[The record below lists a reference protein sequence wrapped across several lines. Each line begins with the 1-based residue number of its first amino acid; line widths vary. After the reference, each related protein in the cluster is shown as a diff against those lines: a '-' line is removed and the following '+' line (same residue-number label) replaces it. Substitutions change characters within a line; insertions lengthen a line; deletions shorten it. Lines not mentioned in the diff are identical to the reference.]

1 MFPKAASWLHAAHGA
16 AAPPALR
23 SPQGCSHL
31 LRMHQGRAL
40 PFLTT
45 DRGLAAGTV
54 LRSPPHGEHR
64 LCHATQPSAM
74 ARHASSRAPC
84 HLLWGHT
91 EQHGQWFG
99 VSRSVPGPHSRP
111 PFAPGRHTVPPP
123 ANATAFPAERC
134 RLVFRAQPPAWW
146 KHGNDIPVR
155 STDLITSVTHRN

>member
-31 LRMHQGRAL
+31 LRDAPGPCPPFSHHGQGAGSGHSAAL
-40 PFLTT
+40 
-45 DRGLAAGTV
+45 
-54 LRSPPHGEHR
+54 PPHGEHR

-111 PFAPGRHTVPPP
+111 PFAPGRHTVPPRKCHSFSCR
-123 ANATAFPAERC
+123 ALQARFQSAAT
-134 RLVFRAQPPAWW
+134 RLVETWKRYSSAQ
-146 KHGNDIPVR
+146 H
-155 STDLITSVTHRN
+155 

>member
-31 LRMHQGRAL
+31 LRDAPGPCPPFSHHGQGAGSGHSAAL
-40 PFLTT
+40 
-45 DRGLAAGTV
+45 
-54 LRSPPHGEHR
+54 PPHGEHR

-111 PFAPGRHTVPPP
+111 PFAPGRHTVPPLQMP
-123 ANATAFPAERC
+123 QLFLPSAAGSFSERSH
-134 RLVFRAQPPAWW
+134 PPG
-146 KHGNDIPVR
+146 GNMETIFQCAA
-155 STDLITSVTHRN
+155 LI